1 MCCDII
7 GKCIA
12 PLGFTNK
19 PGGNYVFTI
28 LFMLSYNLAHAELY
42 DAMAIENIFDGR
54 QKYVRRPSHEAGK
67 VDTECD
73 LGWYGR

>member
-28 LFMLSYNLAHAELY
+28 LFMLSYHPAHAELY
-42 DAMAIENIFDGR
+42 DATAVENMCDSHR
-54 QKYVRRPSHEAGK
+54 KYVRRLSKICATAVARNGK
-67 VDTECD
+67 
-73 LGWYGR
+73 G